1 MYTVPDEQVVR
12 GLVAISQTVL
22 EWLQAEQRVYDTKL
36 RGASDP
42 WVAGRNQGVTIFIE
56 DLLSNI
62 KIAKENAGLGG
73 QTVKSAPIS

>member
-12 GLVAISQTVL
+12 GLAAISQTVL
-22 EWLQAEQRVYDTKL
+22 EWLQTEQKVYDAKL
-36 RGASDP
+36 RTASDP

-56 DLLSNI
+56 DLLANI
-62 KIAKENAGLGG
+62 SVAKEKAGLGG